1 MLPGRQCVCEQV
13 IIWIQGQIHPV
24 LFLPLSPLL
33 SMGKFKDR
41 INSNVSNYLFSHN
54 FGRANSRRCRTVCK
68 CRRTKITPYTVVD
81 YINCQKWALLMMF
94 IYILQKVSEVD
105 WKTGRTATSLI
116 KLVVTIPSKFCYYVL
131 PYLTAIL
138 YSFEEIWSRTIVFGR
153 GIFYGQNN

>member
-54 FGRANSRRCRTVCK
+54 FGRANSRRSRTVCK

-81 YINCQKWALLMMF
+81 YINCQKDVHIHPSKGVRSWL
-94 IYILQKVSEVD
+94 KN
-105 WKTGRTATSLI
+105 WKNCNVAHQTLS
-116 KLVVTIPSKFCYYVL
+116 VVTIPSKFCYYVL

>member
-54 FGRANSRRCRTVCK
+54 FGRANSRRSRTVCK

-116 KLVVTIPSKFCYYVL
+116 QILLLCTTLPHGYFVL
-131 PYLTAIL
+131 FWRDMISYNSFWSWNIL
-138 YSFEEIWSRTIVFGR
+138 WSE
-153 GIFYGQNN
+153 